1 MTLSGPAVEPRQGDA
16 RQLVV
21 LLHGWGAD
29 GNDLI
34 GLAPALQPALPHAF
48 FVSPNAPDPCDQ
60 NPMGRQWYSFADE
73 RPEVMKAGYARAAE
87 MIDGFVDAELDRLKL
102 DDSRLALVGF
112 SQGAMMALYVA
123 LRRARACAGV
133 VGYSGKMIDAAG
145 LARELRSRPP
155 VLLAHGDADPVV
167 PVQSLHEAV
176 GVLAGHDISA
186 QWHVSKG
193 VGHGIDPGALGAGAA
208 FLKTAFGEATRGAPA
223 A

>member
-1 MTLSGPAVEPRQGDA
+1 MTISGPVVPPRQGEP

-34 GLAPALQPALPHAF
+34 GLAPALQPTLPHAR

-73 RPEVMKAGYARAAE
+73 RPEVLKAGYERAAA
-87 MIDGFVDAELDRLKL
+87 MINGFLDAELERLKL

-112 SQGAMMALYVA
+112 SQGAMMSLYVA
-123 LRRARACAGV
+123 LRRARPCAAV
-133 VGYSGKMIDAAG
+133 VGYSGMMIDAEG
-145 LARELRSRPP
+145 LETELRSRPP

-167 PVQSLHEAV
+167 PVGSLHEAV
-176 GVLAGHDISA
+176 GALAKHELSA
-186 QWHVSKG
+186 QWHISKG
-193 VGHGIDPGALGAGAA
+193 VGHGIDPEALEAGAA
-208 FLKTAFGEATRGAPA
+208 FLKTAFQEAARPSVA
-223 A
+223 

>member
-1 MTLSGPAVEPRQGDA
+1 MTLSGPEVLPQQGQPRE
-16 RQLVV
+16 LIV

-34 GLAPALQPALPHAF
+34 GLAPALQPVLPHAQ

-73 RPEVMKAGYARAAE
+73 RPETLKAGYVRAAD
-87 MIDGFVDAELDRLKL
+87 MINGFL
-102 DDSRLALVGF
+102 DDELAKLGLDDGHLALIGF

-123 LRRARACAGV
+123 LRRAKPCAGV
-133 VGYSGKMIDAAG
+133 VGYSGMMIDGDG
-145 LARELRSRPP
+145 LDTELRSRPP

-167 PVQSLHEAV
+167 PVQSLQDAV
-176 GVLAGHDISA
+176 GVLSKHEVSA

-193 VGHGIDPGALGAGAA
+193 VGHGIDPGALKAGAT
-208 FLKTAFGEATRGAPA
+208 FLKTVFQEAAPPSIA
-223 A
+223 